1 MSTTDI
7 LQVQKLVLKS
17 QEEII
22 TAIHQTVIALK
33 NIEERIEKIEA
44 YVDDKIA
51 LKNIEERIEKIE
63 AYVDDKVASERR
75 TPFTLSKSH
84 Y

>member
-44 YVDDKIA
+44 YIDDKI
-51 LKNIEERIEKIE
+51 
-63 AYVDDKVASERR
+63 ASERR
-75 TPFTLSKSH
+75 TPFTLSKLR